1 MSFDASKLQEKIDN
15 CISKYTYTY
24 VNYCMF
30 SGDDSSFQEDLYKKM
45 IFELSDILQVERSKF
60 LEKE

>member
-1 MSFDASKLQEKIDN
+1 
-15 CISKYTYTY
+15 
-24 VNYCMF
+24 MF
-30 SGDDSSFQEDLYKKM
+30 RGDDSSFQEDLYKKM